1 MFWRD
6 ERIRIR
12 IVIKSGRTHIL
23 MTFVQGNGQIVGSK
37 KHFAK
42 VGIIIYH
49 SKNLLIQIYNRMY
62 DITIQRRGDF
72 LY

>member
-1 MFWRD
+1 
-6 ERIRIR
+6 
-12 IVIKSGRTHIL
+12 
-23 MTFVQGNGQIVGSK
+23 MTFVLGNGQIVGSK